1 MNNEGE
7 AMFIGI
13 DVGGTAIKYGVILRT
28 GEIVKKGQMPTIHE
42 KEKFLQSVTALIES
56 LQQDAVIEGVG
67 ISAPG
72 IIQKDG
78 TMITAGSIKPL
89 YGINLKLE
97 LEKRVKLPVLVE
109 NDANAAAI
117 AEKWLGHAQA
127 CENYLCLVVGTGIGG
142 GIIVNNQLYRG
153 SHGMAGE
160 FGWMLIDT
168 LPEQGNLESVSL
180 NQRAAIVGGLC
191 HQYQLALQQQG
202 RSDLPQ
208 DAVEIFQR
216 GEQGEVVAN
225 QVIAQ
230 FFQDLSVGLLNL
242 ISTFDPELI
251 LVGGGV
257 SENDGFMTR
266 LEKTMSQLKA
276 RHESIGYL
284 EGRTIAPIQRAKLK
298 NDAGM
303 IGAVYQLM
311 NQ

>member
-1 MNNEGE
+1 
-7 AMFIGI
+7 MFIGI

-42 KEKFLQSVTALIES
+42 KENFLQSIEAFIKS

-78 TMITAGSIKPL
+78 TMITAGSIKSL

-97 LEKRVKLPVLVE
+97 LEGRVKLPVIVE

-117 AEKWLGHAQA
+117 AEKWLGHAQT

-142 GIIVNNQLYRG
+142 GIIVNNRLYRG

-160 FGWMLIDT
+160 FGWMLIDS

-191 HQYQLALQQQG
+191 HQYQLALQQLG
-202 RSDLPQ
+202 RSDLPL
-208 DAVEIFQR
+208 DAIEIFQR

-266 LEKTMSQLKA
+266 LEETMSQLKA

>member
-1 MNNEGE
+1 
-7 AMFIGI
+7 MFIGI

-42 KEKFLQSVTALIES
+42 KENFLQSIEALIKS

-78 TMITAGSIKPL
+78 TMITAGSIKSL

-97 LEKRVKLPVLVE
+97 LEGRVKLPVIVE

-117 AEKWLGHAQA
+117 AEKWLGHAQT

-142 GIIVNNQLYRG
+142 GIIVNNRLYRG

-160 FGWMLIDT
+160 FGWMLIDS

-191 HQYQLALQQQG
+191 HQYQLALQQLG

-208 DAVEIFQR
+208 DAIEIFQR

-251 LVGGGV
+251 LIGGGI
-257 SENDGFMTR
+257 SENDSFMAK
-266 LEKTMSQLKA
+266 LEETMSHLKA

>member
-1 MNNEGE
+1 
-7 AMFIGI
+7 MFIGI
-13 DVGGTAIKYGVILRT
+13 DVGGTTIKYGVILKN
-28 GEIVKKGQMPTIHE
+28 GEIVKKGQLPTIHE
-42 KEKFLQSVTALIES
+42 KEGFLQSITALIKS
-56 LQQDAVIEGVG
+56 LQQEAIVDGVG

-78 TMITAGSIKPL
+78 TMITAGSIKSL
-89 YGINLKLE
+89 YGINLKQE
-97 LEKRVKLPVLVE
+97 IEERVKLPVMVE

-117 AEKWLGHAQA
+117 AEKWLGHAQN

-142 GIIVNNQLYRG
+142 GIIVNDQLYRG

-160 FGWMLIDT
+160 FGWMLIDS
-168 LPEQGNLESVSL
+168 LPDQGNLETVSL
-180 NQRAAIVGGLC
+180 NQRAAVVGGLC
-191 HQYQLALQQQG
+191 HQYQLALQQLG
-202 RSDLPQ
+202 RSDFPQ

-216 GEQGEVVAN
+216 GAQGEVVAN
-225 QVIAQ
+225 QVLAQ

-251 LVGGGV
+251 LIGGGI
-257 SENDGFMTR
+257 SENDGFMAR
-266 LEKTMSQLKA
+266 LDETVHQLKA

-284 EGRTIAPIQRAKLK
+284 EGRTIAPIRRAKLK

-311 NQ
+311 NQRRK

>member
-1 MNNEGE
+1 
-7 AMFIGI
+7 
-13 DVGGTAIKYGVILRT
+13 
-28 GEIVKKGQMPTIHE
+28 
-42 KEKFLQSVTALIES
+42 
-56 LQQDAVIEGVG
+56 
-67 ISAPG
+67 
-72 IIQKDG
+72 
-78 TMITAGSIKPL
+78 MITAGSIKPL

-97 LEKRVKLPVLVE
+97 LEKRVKLPVLIE

-266 LEKTMSQLKA
+266 LEETMSQLKA

>member
-1 MNNEGE
+1 
-7 AMFIGI
+7 MFIGI

-42 KEKFLQSVTALIES
+42 KENFLQSIEALIKS

-78 TMITAGSIKPL
+78 TMITAGSIKSL

-97 LEKRVKLPVLVE
+97 LEGRVKLPVIVE

-117 AEKWLGHAQA
+117 AEKWLGHAQT

-142 GIIVNNQLYRG
+142 GIIVNNRLYRG

-160 FGWMLIDT
+160 FGWMLIDS

-191 HQYQLALQQQG
+191 HQYQLALQQLG

-208 DAVEIFQR
+208 DAIEIFQR

-251 LVGGGV
+251 LIGGGI
-257 SENDGFMTR
+257 SENDSFMAK
-266 LEKTMSQLKA
+266 LEETMSQLKA
-276 RHESIGYL
+276 RHESIGCL

>member
-1 MNNEGE
+1 
-7 AMFIGI
+7 MFIGI